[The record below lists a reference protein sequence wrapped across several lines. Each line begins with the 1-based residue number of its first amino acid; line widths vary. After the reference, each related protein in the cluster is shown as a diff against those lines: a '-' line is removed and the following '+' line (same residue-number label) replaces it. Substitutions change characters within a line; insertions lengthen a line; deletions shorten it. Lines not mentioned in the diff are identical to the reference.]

1 MFPVFLFPFCSYTR
15 STQGYTII
23 IIIIIIIHTY
33 IIIRGIVFVCQ
44 LYYVCVYAVRDHADV
59 CSGITIL
66 NVPAGSTNLSSTN
79 CRLLLSKYVHRR
91 LMRKSRTDDRPGAF
105 QLATAHA
112 CSYIN
117 YNFISLFYYLVFFLY
132 FFGKRFRRYS
142 TQRSPY

>member
-1 MFPVFLFPFCSYTR
+1 MVRRKITLTTRTAPCIYLVVILCFQFFFFPFCSYTQ

-23 IIIIIIIHTY
+23 IIIINMHTY

-66 NVPAGSTNLSSTN
+66 NVLAGSTNLSSTN

-105 QLATAHA
+105 KLATAHA
-112 CSYIN
+112 CSYK
-117 YNFISLFYYLVFFLY
+117 L
-132 FFGKRFRRYS
+132 
-142 TQRSPY
+142 